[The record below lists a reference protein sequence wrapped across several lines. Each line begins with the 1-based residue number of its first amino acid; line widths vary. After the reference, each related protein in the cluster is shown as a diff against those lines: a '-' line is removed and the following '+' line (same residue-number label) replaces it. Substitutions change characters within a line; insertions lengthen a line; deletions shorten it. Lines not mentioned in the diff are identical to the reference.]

1 MASAWTLKRGSGGRA
16 SAASGRGSDRTVVGL
31 AAMLFVVSAAVI
43 IVWCGSMAAMG
54 GMPMPGG
61 WTMSMAWMRMPG
73 QSWAFAAT
81 MFLAMWVVM
90 MAAMMLP
97 SLAPMLLRF
106 RRAVEGRGTRGLR
119 SLTALVGAGYFLV
132 WSLAGLAAYPIGV
145 GLAAAAMRV
154 PALSQAFPVVA
165 GVVVLIAGA
174 LQFTAWKA
182 RHLACCRMG
191 PGDGFPSP
199 ANAGGAFRHGMW
211 LGLHC
216 VTCCGGLMVIL
227 LVVGVMNLWA
237 MAVVASAITFE
248 RFAPDGERAAHA
260 VGIVTCLAGLLM
272 IGLAIAG

>member
-1 MASAWTLKRGSGGRA
+1 MASAWTVKRESGGRA
-16 SAASGRGSDRTVVGL
+16 SAASGRRSDRAVIGL
-31 AAMLFVVSAAVI
+31 AAMLFAVSAAVT

-106 RRAVEGRGTRGLR
+106 RRAAGGRGTGGLR

-145 GLAAAAMRV
+145 GLASAAMRV
-154 PALSQAFPVVA
+154 PALSQAFPVMA
-165 GVVVLIAGA
+165 GVVVLTAGA

-191 PGDGFPSP
+191 PDDDFPLP
-199 ANAGGAFRHGMW
+199 ASADGAFRHGVR

-216 VTCCGGLMVIL
+216 LACCGGLMVIL
-227 LVVGVMNLWA
+227 LVVGVMDLWA

-260 VGIVTCLAGLLM
+260 VGIFTCLAALLM